1 MKKYFVISFIIGI
14 FIVLLLGTY
23 FITLNNKNM
32 GNLIITS
39 NDFQSNQYLGDL
51 FSCLDG
57 GGDLIPEINISN
69 IPDNT
74 KSLAIVIDDPDAPSG
89 TWVHFLGWDIKTN
102 GNKELKLFEN
112 HIDSFTGMIKGT
124 NSFKR
129 LNRGGPCPPLGSGVH
144 RYFFK
149 IYALNIESINL
160 PEGSTKDK
168 LLSIISQHT
177 LSYGEIVGLFK
188 R

>member
-1 MKKYFVISFIIGI
+1 MW
-14 FIVLLLGTY
+14 
-23 FITLNNKNM
+23 
-32 GNLIITS
+32 NLIITS

-51 FSCLDG
+51 FSCLDWWW
-57 GGDLIPEINISN
+57 DLIPEINISN

-74 KSLAIVIDDPDAPSG
+74 KSLAIVIDDPDAPSW
-89 TWVHFLGWDIKTN
+89 TWVHFLWWDIKTN
-102 GNKELKLFEN
+102 WNKELKLFEN
-112 HIDSFTGMIKGT
+112 HIDSFTGMIKWT

-129 LNRGGPCPPLGSGVH
+129 LNRWWPCPPLWSWVH

-160 PEGSTKDK
+160 PEWSTKDK

-177 LSYGEIVGLFK
+177 LSYWEIVWLFK